1 MTTALY
7 SRVSTNLQQSGLESQ
22 RRALEDWCK
31 LKGIS
36 DYVLYEDFAVSGGR
50 SSRPEL
56 DKMMKDVK
64 EGKIKQVVVFSFS
77 RFARSTSFLM
87 QSLDLFL
94 LLKVNFVSLSEN
106 VDLSTPI
113 GRAMFTII
121 SAIAT
126 LEKEQIGQRVRN
138 GMISAKQKGKR
149 IGRPSTTKPEVVLT
163 LHYEGYKQREIAK
176 ILRIGQSTVGRIIK
190 KYDSKEKPSD
200 PSESKTLES

>member
-1 MTTALY
+1 MTTGLY
-7 SRVSTNLQQSGLESQ
+7 SRVSTNLQSSGLESQ

-31 LKGIS
+31 MKGIE
-36 DYVLYEDFAVSGGR
+36 DFILYEDFAISGGKC
-50 SSRPEL
+50 SRPQL
-56 DKMMKDVK
+56 DKMMSDVR

-106 VDLSTPI
+106 VDLATPI

-138 GMISAKQKGKR
+138 GMISA
-149 IGRPSTTKPEVVLT
+149 IP
-163 LHYEGYKQREIAK
+163 IAF
-176 ILRIGQSTVGRIIK
+176 
-190 KYDSKEKPSD
+190 
-200 PSESKTLES
+200 

>member
-31 LKGIS
+31 MKGIE
-36 DYVLYEDFAVSGGR
+36 DFILYEDFAISGGKC
-50 SSRPEL
+50 SRPQL
-56 DKMMKDVK
+56 DKMMGDVK
-64 EGKIKQVVVFSFS
+64 EGRIKQVVVFSFS

-121 SAIAT
+121 SAIGT

-149 IGRPSTTKPEVVLT
+149 IGRPSTVKPELIIT
-163 LHYEGYKQREIAK
+163 LNGEGYTQREIAK
-176 ILRIGQSTVGRIIK
+176 MLNIGQSTVTRTLK
-190 KYDSKEKPSD
+190 KHDSKQKTPDHSD
-200 PSESKTLES
+200 SETSDS

>member
-7 SRVSTNLQQSGLESQ
+7 SRTSTNLQQSGLESQ

-36 DYVLYEDFAVSGGR
+36 DYVLYEDFAISGGKC
-50 SSRPEL
+50 SRPEL

-149 IGRPSTTKPEVVLT
+149 IGRPSTIKPEVILT
-163 LHYEGYKQREIAK
+163 LHYEGYRQREIAK

-200 PSESKTLES
+200 PSESKSLES

>member
-7 SRVSTNLQQSGLESQ
+7 SRTSTNLQQSGLESQ

-36 DYVLYEDFAVSGGR
+36 DYVLYEDFAISGGKC
-50 SSRPEL
+50 SRPEL

-64 EGKIKQVVVFSFS
+64 DGKIKQVVVFSFS

-149 IGRPSTTKPEVVLT
+149 IGRPSTIKPEVILT
-163 LHYEGYKQREIAK
+163 LHCEGYTQREIAK
-176 ILRIGQSTVGRIIK
+176 ILRIGQSTVGRVIK
-190 KYDSKEKPSD
+190 KYDSKEKSSD
-200 PSESKTLES
+200 LSESKPLES